1 MGSVSPPAAG
11 SVSLPDLLSMPSAL
25 MSGVAAGYGIA
36 IPVGAIALLIVGTSI
51 RCGFACGFSAGAGA
65 ATADLVY
72 SLVAAG
78 AGAAVA
84 THLAP
89 WAGPIRMA
97 SAGVLALIAGRGLW
111 GIRRSRADEARSHDS
126 ARSELVATYARF
138 LALTLINPL
147 TVIYFTALALGS
159 GWAIGGV
166 AHLAAFALG
175 AFAASLSW
183 QTLLAAVGAFGGR
196 GLSPRARVAALVAG
210 NLIILGLALDLA
222 MNR

>member
-1 MGSVSPPAAG
+1 
-11 SVSLPDLLSMPSAL
+11 

-36 IPVGAIALLIVGTSI
+36 IPMGAIALLIVGTSI

-72 SLVAAG
+72 SLLAVG

-84 THLAP
+84 TLLAP

-97 SAGVLALIAGRGLW
+97 AAGALALIAGRGLW
-111 GIRRSRADEARSHDS
+111 GVRRSRAERAGSRPT
-126 ARSELVATYARF
+126 ARSEMFATYARF
-138 LALTLINPL
+138 LALTLVNPL
-147 TVIYFTALALGS
+147 TVVYFSALVLGS
-159 GWAIGGV
+159 GWAVGGA
-166 AHLAAFALG
+166 AHLAAFAVG

-183 QTLLAAVGAFGGR
+183 QTLLAAVGAFGRR
-196 GLSPRARVAALVAG
+196 GLSPRTRVAALVAG
-210 NLIILGLALDLA
+210 NVVILGLALDLA

>member
-1 MGSVSPPAAG
+1 
-11 SVSLPDLLSMPSAL
+11 

-36 IPVGAIALLIVGTSI
+36 IPLGAIALLIVGTSV

-72 SLVAAG
+72 SLLAAG

-111 GIRRSRADEARSHDS
+111 GIRRSGADQAGSQPIPRSQMF
-126 ARSELVATYARF
+126 ATYARF
-138 LALTLINPL
+138 VALTLINPL
-147 TVIYFTALALGS
+147 TVVYFTALVLGS
-159 GWAIGGV
+159 GWAAGGV
-166 AHLAAFALG
+166 THLAAFAVG

-183 QTLLAAVGAFGGR
+183 QTLLAAVGAFGRR
-196 GLSPRARVAALVAG
+196 GLSARTRMAAVVTG
-210 NLIILGLALDLA
+210 NLVILGLAIELA